1 MSTWTD
7 HELQRIAAA
16 DELEIAPLR
25 GDGTPHGPVP
35 IWVVRVVD
43 DDLYVRSWRG
53 ANGAWF
59 RAAQARGAGHLRAG
73 GVEKDVTFVKAD
85 TDVEDAVDAAYR
97 SKYARYPSYVEPMLS
112 AAARATTLR
121 LVPRAGEVS

>member
-7 HELQRIAAA
+7 QELQRIAAA

-25 GDGTPHGPVP
+25 GERTSRGPVP
-35 IWVVRVVD
+35 VWVVRVD
-43 DDLYVRSWRG
+43 DGLYVRSWRS

-59 RAAQARGAGHLRAG
+59 RAAQARGAGHIRAG
-73 GVEKDVTFVKAD
+73 GVEKDVTFVKAG
-85 TDVEDAVDAAYR
+85 TDVADAVDAAYR
-97 SKYARYPSYVEPMLS
+97 SKYVRYPSYVEPMLS

-121 LVPRAGEVS
+121 LLPRAGEVS